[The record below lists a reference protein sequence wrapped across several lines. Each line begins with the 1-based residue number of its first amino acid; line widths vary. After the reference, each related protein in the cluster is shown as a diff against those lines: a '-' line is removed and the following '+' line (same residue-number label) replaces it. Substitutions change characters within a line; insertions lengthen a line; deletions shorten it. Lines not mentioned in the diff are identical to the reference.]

1 MPQQSRS
8 MQKSNSLGQTCME
21 WQTESFFFLGW
32 QRYMDIPTKFLLP
45 QYLFQPLIKFF
56 QIAFSYGHTHIAY
69 PYHIAFD
76 TVYPINGNQI

>member
-1 MPQQSRS
+1 

-45 QYLFQPLIKFF
+45 RIYCPTNKKVVGFRV
-56 QIAFSYGHTHIAY
+56 HI
-69 PYHIAFD
+69 
-76 TVYPINGNQI
+76 T

>member
-1 MPQQSRS
+1 

-45 QYLFQPLIKFF
+45 PI
-56 QIAFSYGHTHIAY
+56 IISSYSFYKG
-69 PYHIAFD
+69 
-76 TVYPINGNQI
+76 

>member
-1 MPQQSRS
+1 

-45 QYLFQPLIKFF
+45 PHCHHIYLMFPLPRMLVTTHKGTMSL
-56 QIAFSYGHTHIAY
+56 QFSK
-69 PYHIAFD
+69 
-76 TVYPINGNQI
+76 